1 MRLKNQPC
9 EAEIAPGLEPIVSS
23 ELADES
29 IAITHTEKGLIQFTY
44 TGELADLRQ
53 LKTVNALYLR
63 YQFPIPRPKALLG
76 HQHFQIL
83 LNAITR
89 LQQAYP
95 PETFRTLGID
105 AAGSD
110 SSVMQRLKTELATA
124 AHLYPDTEKGDLLLR
139 IRRTRDQAE
148 GWDVLIRISPRP
160 LATRAWRVQDYE
172 GALNAAV
179 AHAMIRLTRPSRE
192 DRYLN
197 LACGSGTLLIERL
210 TAGRAQQVIGIDHD
224 PFALSLAQRNSTASK
239 VKPQLLQGDV
249 RALPLSD
256 ASIDKLTADLPFGQL
271 VGTHEANRT
280 LYPDLLQEAARV
292 ARIGAPFVLITHEIR
307 LLENLLRQQSAWH
320 LEDLVKITL
329 NGLHPRIYLLRR
341 V

>member
-1 MRLKNQPC
+1 MRLKNQRC
-9 EAEIAPGLEPIVSS
+9 EAEIAPGLETIVSS
-23 ELADES
+23 ELSNES
-29 IAITHTEKGLIQFTY
+29 IPITHTEKGLIQFTY
-44 TGELADLRQ
+44 TGELDDLRQ
-53 LKTVNALYLR
+53 LKTINAVYLL

-83 LNAITR
+83 LNAINR
-89 LQQAYP
+89 IQQAYP

-110 SSVMQRLKTELATA
+110 SSVMQRIKTELAA
-124 AHLYPDTEKGDLLLR
+124 AAQLHPDPEKGDLLLR
-139 IRRTRDQAE
+139 MRRSRDQSE

-160 LATRAWRVQDYE
+160 LATRAWRVGDYE

-192 DRYLN
+192 DHYLN
-197 LACGSGTLLIERL
+197 LACGSGTLLIERFAA
-210 TAGRAQQVIGIDHD
+210 TRARQVIGIDLD
-224 PFALSLAQRNSTASK
+224 PFALALAQRNSTAAK
-239 VKPQLLQGDV
+239 VTPILLEANA

-271 VGTHEANRT
+271 VGTHEANRA
-280 LYPDLLQEAARV
+280 LYPALLRESARV
-292 ARIGAPFVLITHEIR
+292 ARIGAPFVIITHEIR
-307 LLENLLRQQSAWH
+307 LLEAFLREQSFWH
-320 LEDLVKITL
+320 LEDLIKITL